1 MPFQKDIDGTTWNYT
16 QSNQQKIFKPE
27 VQRNKPDLP
36 AQKNLL
42 TKYFCIASIEAKQEF
57 RAPWVVPIHP
67 NPEDGSPSALLDS
80 FTEDDSCELGS
91 SSVSPPVREDENNVD
106 DIASATG
113 DCHLESTS
121 NGIRE
126 ELVSDDQGMH
136 NQTPFRHSIC
146 KPCVLL
152 HKDRASSRSKSKTII
167 TENGKVVVRSSYFL
181 PKKTEKENI
190 SDESANDICK
200 STISA
205 EECPSA
211 SVAIDAKTKTVNPI
225 TTLKSFEFQCDSTEE
240 KYNSKMK
247 SEKKKIVRSRNSL
260 EDAIAAEVDETVKP
274 ESSLRYNEGTL
285 TKQKDTE
292 KELKASCNT
301 FGDSSPKDHCKPNFA
316 EECPSASVAIEGKMK
331 TVDPITTLR
340 SFEFQHTS
348 AEEKNNSKMKSEK
361 RKVVRSSYFQQQV
374 SSNGNSIEDAIAAE
388 VDETSENC
396 LHHSEGNLRKRKVA
410 FNNANENDTVKG
422 LKASRNTFGDSSSN
436 NKFDPAFDNYDS
448 TGEVKADNMKFGS
461 DVSHLGKY
469 GEISEKSVE
478 KFVSVISSFKFT
490 SNGSR
495 ASGLRAPL
503 KDIRNV
509 SKSSSPREMDLDR
522 FVYLPTKQKPYSA
535 RRKT

>member
-1 MPFQKDIDGTTWNYT
+1 MPFQKDIDGTAWNYT

-27 VQRNKPDLP
+27 VLRNKPDLP

-91 SSVSPPVREDENNVD
+91 SSVSPPVREEENNVN

-121 NGIRE
+121 NGIHE

-152 HKDRASSRSKSKTII
+152 HKDRASSLSKSKTII

-181 PKKTEKENI
+181 PKKTGKENI

-211 SVAIDAKTKTVNPI
+211 SVAIDAKMKTVNPI

-240 KYNSKMK
+240 KYNSKVK
-247 SEKKKIVRSRNSL
+247 SEKKKIMRSRNSL

-274 ESSLRYNEGTL
+274 ESSLRYNDGTL
-285 TKQKDTE
+285 SKQKDTV
-292 KELKASCNT
+292 KELKASCNV
-301 FGDSSPKDHCKPNFA
+301 FGDSSPNDHFKPNFA
-316 EECPSASVAIEGKMK
+316 VECPSASVAIEGKMK

-340 SFEFQHTS
+340 SFEFQHNS
-348 AEEKNNSKMKSEK
+348 AEEKSNSKMKSEK
-361 RKVVRSSYFQQQV
+361 RKVVKSSYFQQQV
-374 SSNGNSIEDAIAAE
+374 SSNRNSTEDAIAAE
-388 VDETSENC
+388 VDETLMPENC
-396 LHHSEGNLRKRKVA
+396 LRHNEGNLRKRKVA
-410 FNNANENDTVKG
+410 FNNSNENDTVKG
-422 LKASRNTFGDSSSN
+422 LKASRNTFV
-436 NKFDPAFDNYDS
+436 DPACDNYDS

-509 SKSSSPREMDLDR
+509 SKSREMDLDR